1 MRFKVK
7 VVTPQGKEHIEYNN
21 AVDKNKLQGL
31 YDMMG
36 YQLIEIL
43 ETEKETSMFEGLDPE
58 TMAKI
63 QNMGGGGVPNM
74 GAIAIPQQPQ
84 QPQQPKYKEYTD
96 NNINYRVELNSGV
109 LQKQDWVKLNNDE
122 LKDIS
127 IEDDNK
133 MVSAYTKKMK
143 LYRLKW
149 VDLG

>member
-7 VVTPQGKEHIEYNN
+7 VVTPQGKEHVEYNN
-21 AVDKNKLQGL
+21 AVDKNKLKGL

-36 YQLIEIL
+36 YELLEIL
-43 ETEKETSMFEGLDPE
+43 ETEKETSMFEGLDAE

-63 QNMGGGGVPNM
+63 KNMGGGVQNM
-74 GAIAIPQQPQ
+74 GAMTAPQQPTQPQ
-84 QPQQPKYKEYTD
+84 QPQYKEYTD

-109 LQKQDWVKLNNDE
+109 LQKQDWVKLNTDE

>member
-7 VVTPQGKEHIEYNN
+7 VITPQGKEHVEYNN
-21 AVDKNKLQGL
+21 AVDKNKLKAL

-36 YQLIEIL
+36 YTLLEIL
-43 ETEKETSMFEGLDPE
+43 ETEKETSMFEGLDTE
-58 TMAKI
+58 TLNKI
-63 QNMGGGGVPNM
+63 KSMSGGVTNM
-74 GAIAIPQQPQ
+74 GAVAVQPQQSQQPQ
-84 QPQQPKYKEYTD
+84 YKEYTD
-96 NNINYRVELNSGV
+96 NNINYRVEVTSGI

-133 MVSAYTKKMK
+133 MVSAYTKKLK
-143 LYRLKW
+143 LYRLMW

>member
-7 VVTPQGKEHIEYNN
+7 VLTPQGKEHIEYNN
-21 AVDKNKLQGL
+21 AVDKNKLKGL

-36 YQLIEIL
+36 YELLEIL
-43 ETEKETSMFEGLDPE
+43 ETEKETSMFEGLDAE

-63 QNMGGGGVPNM
+63 KNMGGGVQNM
-74 GAIAIPQQPQ
+74 GAITAPQQPT
-84 QPQQPKYKEYTD
+84 QPQELKYKEYTD

-109 LQKQDWVKLNNDE
+109 LQKQDWVKLNTDE

>member
-7 VVTPQGKEHIEYNN
+7 VLTPQGKEHIEYNN
-21 AVDKNKLQGL
+21 AVDKNKLKGL

-36 YQLIEIL
+36 YELLEIL
-43 ETEKETSMFEGLDPE
+43 ETEKETSMFEGLDAE

-63 QNMGGGGVPNM
+63 KNMSGGVQNM
-74 GAIAIPQQPQ
+74 GAITAPQQPT
-84 QPQQPKYKEYTD
+84 QPQELKYKEYTD

-109 LQKQDWVKLNNDE
+109 LQKQDWVKLNTDE